1 MVDIKKFN
9 SLPVVRR
16 GDTQFDVIEE
26 FDKIPVTTYREHY
39 GHLLS
44 HNSYN
49 SPLNVNSFKWGNKLS
64 ITDDHNQTINMK
76 SENLTAKYKALI
88 NLHKEM
94 PKRKMA
100 DLTAIGPNGTTT
112 NGYHIDGVYWGGTVS
127 WN

>member
-1 MVDIKKFN
+1 
-9 SLPVVRR
+9 
-16 GDTQFDVIEE
+16 
-26 FDKIPVTTYREHY
+26 
-39 GHLLS
+39 
-44 HNSYN
+44 
-49 SPLNVNSFKWGNKLS
+49 
-64 ITDDHNQTINMK
+64 MK

-127 WN
+127 WNYYGAIGIQYDDWFVFIGCRNFSYLKNDVTSWTEKYRAGVVVIDNVNISINLGDEDTGIGLAAAVFYRP